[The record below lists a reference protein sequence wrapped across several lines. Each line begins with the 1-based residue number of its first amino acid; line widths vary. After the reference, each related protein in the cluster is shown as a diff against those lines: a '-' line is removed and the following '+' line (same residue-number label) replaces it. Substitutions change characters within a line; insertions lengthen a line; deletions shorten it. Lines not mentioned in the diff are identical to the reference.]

1 MRGYLIS
8 IVAAALVCG
17 IVQKLLG
24 DKGNVGLMGK
34 LLSGVFLVL
43 TLITPLRTFRIQDPL
58 SITQIY
64 TQDAQRITAD
74 GVDQAREA
82 MADGIKKRTEAYIL
96 DKAAGMDVV
105 LSVEVI
111 LDESQIPVPESVRL
125 TGAVSPYA
133 KQRLITI
140 MEEDLGIDKEHQ
152 VWI

>member
-1 MRGYLIS
+1 MSGYLIS
-8 IVAAALVCG
+8 IVAAALVCS
-17 IVQKLLG
+17 IVQKMLG
-24 DKGNVGLMGK
+24 EKGTVGLMGK

-43 TLITPLRTFRIQDPL
+43 TLITPLRSFRIQNPG
-58 SITQIY
+58 SITHIY
-64 TQDAQRITAD
+64 TQEAQRVTAD
-74 GVDQAREA
+74 GMDQAREA

-111 LDESQIPVPESVRL
+111 LDESEIPVPESVQL

-133 KQRLITI
+133 KQRLTMI

-152 VWI
+152 TWI